1 MQQLYGN
8 VRKATAKMFVGT
20 RWHVMLKYIKYKV
33 WRCILQCC
41 IDAIWIAN
49 VGETTEEAKV
59 LDVGTSDAELQNC
72 TCMLIKHF
80 CYKQELQRG
89 VFFIF

>member
-1 MQQLYGN
+1 
-8 VRKATAKMFVGT
+8 
-20 RWHVMLKYIKYKV
+20 MLKYIKYKV

-59 LDVGTSDAELQNC
+59 LDVGTSDAGLQNC

-80 CYKQELQRG
+80 CYKHEGCFSYSDDMFSKARYLELN
-89 VFFIF
+89 I